1 MRFVRSAVFGVLAF
15 SVMTSLVGCNSKS
28 SSTNT
33 VGNIGGGSA
42 VNKCAVA
49 RLASAEADLIT
60 GPMARSRVGDFVLE
74 NSTMRAIVQK
84 PGRNWFG
91 LGQFGGN
98 LIDAGL
104 KNADGSLNGNDQ
116 FEEFI
121 LGTNVESSPNYQTVE
136 VVSAGGEDAE
146 GNCVPAII
154 RATGPDDLFELVN
167 ASSIIRGFTIS
178 GVPLQYPPSA
188 DDADL
193 PLTFQT
199 DYTLV
204 EGKPYVR
211 VDTKMINPTGS
222 AVDLYLTEYISGS
235 GELEVFQNG
244 YGFGE
249 PFVTAACDSCRFVV
263 NAGHDGGAGVSYG
276 LIHGVAGT
284 TSVSSVGVVVLL
296 YGRDFVDVATTPE
309 GLHPVSPTARPNF
322 TVPANGNL
330 VFTRY
335 FAVGNG
341 TVASI
346 LDARN
351 EILGL
356 ATGSLSGRVTDSSGG
371 VANAEIAVLTATGD
385 FVLNRGPAL
394 NVVNHFRTASDG
406 RFSGKLPV
414 GDYSLRINVPGRL
427 AGNPSSVDLT
437 VAEDGVTVQNFTVPD
452 ASAIRV
458 TVKDSAGRDIPA
470 KVQLIGADV
479 SPDAGEPQNAETV
492 LFALEVRS
500 GVFGDEAADPLP
512 KNIVLAEPAV
522 RDTLTGPVTVGD
534 TGVLPIEPGDYILSV
549 SRGPRYTEF
558 SQAVTVVAGQTLNV
572 AAVLAEVVPTPN
584 HLTGDFHVHSFQS
597 LDGEVTDR
605 ERVANYISEGMD
617 FFTPSDHEFRADFA
631 PVIAAMG
638 VEDMVASAP
647 SAEMTTQD
655 YGHYNAWPTAIETV
669 SPDSENPGT
678 GQSTDAKLG
687 QGTVDWGGVAP
698 AGEDFPAYGNYNLTP
713 HEIVTEAK
721 KDPITPGREVVVQIN
736 HIEGHFGP
744 NGLGIDTGV
753 NPPVS
758 SSDPAQ
764 KRLNPKFD
772 HPHADIAEGNMYT
785 DDYDTL
791 ELWIGEQG
799 QGGQDSVFLGNNL
812 GDWFNLINQGRFHT
826 AVSNSDTHDRQITAL
841 HARNF
846 ISVPAGLLS
855 GGKANLAAVNND
867 PHTVGDSVRAGLT
880 TMSNAPFML
889 VKAKNAGNQIAGL
902 EVSDV
907 FGTVDKPLP
916 LATINETVTLDIK
929 VKSPLWAEF
938 DRVSVYVNGHTIRDT
953 NELGIAMPPARYSP
967 CSAAIVRNAAGD
979 FTVNTVVVPNTGG
992 AQRLEAAISG
1002 LSVASPGRDYWM
1014 VVQLEGRPGVS
1025 RPMWPIVPNDFVD
1038 GDTLDAR
1045 TVADRGVY
1053 ALAVSNPIFVD
1064 ADNNGRWDAPGVL
1077 SHQGSLLDQCP

>member
-1 MRFVRSAVFGVLAF
+1 MRFVRSAVLGVLTF
-15 SVMTSLVGCNSKS
+15 SFLALVVGCNSKS
-28 SSTNT
+28 SGTAGNT
-33 VGNIGGGSA
+33 AGGSA
-42 VNKCAVA
+42 LSNCAVA
-49 RLASAEADLIT
+49 RLASTEADLIS
-60 GPMARSRVGDFVLE
+60 GPMSRSRVGDFVLE

-136 VVSAGGEDAE
+136 IVSAGGEDAE

-188 DDADL
+188 DDVDL

-199 DYTLV
+199 DYTLA
-204 EGKPYVR
+204 EGKSYVK
-211 VDTKMINPTGS
+211 VDTNMINPTAS

-235 GELEVFQNG
+235 GELEVFQSG

-263 NAGHDGGAGVSYG
+263 NAGHNGGAGVSYG
-276 LIHGVAGT
+276 LIHDVAGT

-309 GLHPVSPTARPNF
+309 GAHALSPLARPNF
-322 TVPANGNL
+322 SVPANGNL

-335 FAVGNG
+335 FAVGDG

-356 ATGSLSGRVTDSSGG
+356 ATGSLIGQVSDGSGG
-371 VANAEIAVLTATGD
+371 VSNAEIAVLSTKDD
-385 FVLNRGPAL
+385 FALNRGPAL
-394 NVVNHFRTASDG
+394 NVVNHFRTGADG

-427 AGNPSSVDLT
+427 AGSPLSAAITIAAD
-437 VAEDGVTVQNFTVPD
+437 AVTTQDFTVPE

-458 TVKDSAGRDIPA
+458 TVKDTAGRDIPA
-470 KVQLIGADV
+470 KVQLIGADL

-492 LFALEVRS
+492 LMALEVRS

-512 KNIVLAEPAV
+512 ANIVLAEPAV
-522 RDTLTGPVTVGD
+522 SDALNGPVIVGD

-558 SQAVTVVAGQTLNV
+558 SQDVTVVAGQTLNV

-584 HLTGDFHVHSFQS
+584 HLTADFHVHSFQS

-631 PVIAAMG
+631 PVITAMG
-638 VEDMVASAP
+638 VEAFVASAP

-655 YGHYNAWPTAIETV
+655 YGHFNAWPTAVETV
-669 SPDSENPGT
+669 SPDAENPGT

-698 AGEDFPAYGNYNLTP
+698 AGEDFPAYGNFNLTP
-713 HEIVTEAK
+713 HEIVAEAK
-721 KDPITPGREVVVQIN
+721 KDPISPSREVVVQIN

-744 NGLGIDTGV
+744 SGLGIDTGV

-758 SSDPAQ
+758 SADPAQ

-812 GDWFNLINQGRFHT
+812 GDWFNLINQGRFHA

-855 GGKANLAAVNND
+855 GGKADLAVVRHD
-867 PHTVGDSVRAGLT
+867 PHTVGDSVRAGLS
-880 TMSNAPFML
+880 TMSNAPFMM
-889 VKAKNAGNQIAGL
+889 VKAKNAANQLAGL

-916 LATINETVTLDIK
+916 LATRNEAVTLNIS

-938 DRVSVYVNGHTIRDT
+938 DRVSVYVNGATIRDA
-953 NELGIAMPPARYSP
+953 NDLGIATTPARYSP
-967 CSAAIVRNAAGD
+967 CAAAIVQNAATD
-979 FTVNTVVVPNTGG
+979 FTVKAVVVANTGG
-992 AQRLEAAISG
+992 AQRLEAAING
-1002 LSVASPGRDYWM
+1002 LTIPSPGKDYWI
-1014 VVQLEGRPGVS
+1014 VVQLEGRAGVS

-1038 GDTLDAR
+1038 GDSLAAR

-1077 SHQGSLLDQCP
+1077 SHQGSLFDQCP